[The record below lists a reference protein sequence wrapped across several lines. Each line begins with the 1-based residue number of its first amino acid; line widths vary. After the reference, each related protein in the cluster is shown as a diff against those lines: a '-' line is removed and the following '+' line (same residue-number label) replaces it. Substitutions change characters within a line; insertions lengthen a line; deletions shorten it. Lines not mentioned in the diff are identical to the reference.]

1 MKVNKQ
7 LLLAKCI
14 EDGLQATLANADD
27 LTIDQMSA
35 IAVRAEHEIWIQ
47 IDSFFTFEE
56 D

>member
-1 MKVNKQ
+1 MKVKKQ

-14 EDGLQATLANADD
+14 EDCLQAALYNIDD
-27 LTIDQMSA
+27 LTIDQIST
-35 IAVRAEHEIWIQ
+35 IAVRAEHEIWLQ

>member
-14 EDGLQATLANADD
+14 EDGICTALYNIDN
-27 LTIDQMSA
+27 LTVDQIST
-35 IAVRAEHEIWIQ
+35 IAVRAEHEIWLQ